1 LIKSVNNCTLDANLK
16 KRRSYAM
23 SQELFAAAQSGDA
36 AKVKT
41 LLDSG
46 VAHSATDEAGE
57 TALMHAAHGGH
68 VAAVQVLIAAG
79 ADVNARSPQGWTAV
93 AKAAYNG
100 ETERGYVEVIEVL
113 HEAGASLDEH
123 IFFGITPLMLAAG
136 GGDAPVVEWLINAG
150 ADVLA
155 TNEGGRTARL
165 MANDK
170 FYVDVINLLTE
181 AERQLGVSED
191 GSCSSTKSVVKPQVV
206 NLMKPT
212 SH

>member
-1 LIKSVNNCTLDANLK
+1 MVRLLQSRTKAG
-16 KRRSYAM
+16 APM
-23 SQELFAAAQSGDA
+23 SQELFAAA
-36 AKVKT
+36 
-41 LLDSG
+41 
-46 VAHSATDEAGE
+46 
-57 TALMHAAHGGH
+57 GGH
-68 VAAVQVLIAAG
+68 VAAVQLLIAAG
-79 ADVNARSPQGWTAV
+79 ADVNAKSPQGWTAL

-113 HEAGASLDEH
+113 HEAGAALDER

-136 GGDAPVVEWLINAG
+136 GGDAPVVEWLINTG

-155 TNEGGRTARL
+155 ANDGGRTARM

-212 SH
+212 TH

>member
-1 LIKSVNNCTLDANLK
+1 ML
-16 KRRSYAM
+16 
-23 SQELFAAAQSGDA
+23 QELLVAASSGDVARIEALLAAGADHAAA
-36 AKVKT
+36 
-41 LLDSG
+41 
-46 VAHSATDEAGE
+46 DEAGE
-57 TALMHAAHGGH
+57 TALMHAAHNGH
-68 VAAVQVLIAAG
+68 VAAVAALIAAG
-79 ADVNARSPQGWTAV
+79 ADVNAKSPQGWTAL

-100 ETERGYVEVIEVL
+100 DTERGYVEVLEVL
-113 HEAGASLDEH
+113 HAAGASLDER

-136 GGDAPVVEWLINAG
+136 GGDAAVVEWLINAG

-165 MANDK
+165 MASDK

-212 SH
+212 TH

>member
-1 LIKSVNNCTLDANLK
+1 
-16 KRRSYAM
+16 M

-36 AKVKT
+36 VQIKN
-41 LLDSG
+41 LLEAGADH
-46 VAHSATDEAGE
+46 AAADEAGE

-79 ADVNARSPQGWTAV
+79 ADVNAKSPQGWTAL

-100 ETERGYVEVIEVL
+100 DTERGYVEVIEVL
-113 HEAGASLDEH
+113 HQAGATLDER

-136 GGDAPVVEWLINAG
+136 GGDAPVVEWLINNG

-155 TNEGGRTARL
+155 TNEGGRTARM

-170 FYVDVINLLTE
+170 FYVDVINLLNE
-181 AERQLGVSED
+181 AERQLGVQED

-212 SH
+212 TH

>member
-1 LIKSVNNCTLDANLK
+1 ML
-16 KRRSYAM
+16 
-23 SQELFAAAQSGDA
+23 QELLVAASSGDVARIEALLAAGADHAAA
-36 AKVKT
+36 
-41 LLDSG
+41 
-46 VAHSATDEAGE
+46 DEAGE
-57 TALMHAAHGGH
+57 TALMHAAHNGH
-68 VAAVQVLIAAG
+68 VAAVAALIAAG
-79 ADVNARSPQGWTAV
+79 ADVNAKSPQGWTAL

-100 ETERGYVEVIEVL
+100 DTERGYVEVLEVL
-113 HEAGASLDEH
+113 HEAGASLDER

-136 GGDAPVVEWLINAG
+136 GGDAAVVEWLINAG

-212 SH
+212 TH

>member
-1 LIKSVNNCTLDANLK
+1 
-16 KRRSYAM
+16 M

-36 AKVKT
+36 AKVKS
-41 LLDSG
+41 LLEGG
-46 VAHSATDEAGE
+46 VAHSVTDEAGE
-57 TALMHAAHGGH
+57 TALMHAAHHGH
-68 VAAVQVLIAAG
+68 VAAVEVLIAAG
-79 ADVNARSPQGWTAV
+79 VDVNAQSPQGWTAL

-113 HEAGASLDEH
+113 HEAGAALDAR

-155 TNEGGRTARL
+155 ANEGGRTARL

-181 AERQLGVSED
+181 AERQLGVQED
-191 GSCSSTKSVVKPQVV
+191 GSCSSTRSVVKPQVV
-206 NLMKPT
+206 NLLKPT
-212 SH
+212 TH

>member
-1 LIKSVNNCTLDANLK
+1 
-16 KRRSYAM
+16 M

-113 HEAGASLDEH
+113 ADAGASLDER

-212 SH
+212 TH

>member
-1 LIKSVNNCTLDANLK
+1 
-16 KRRSYAM
+16 M

-36 AKVKT
+36 TQLKN
-41 LLDSG
+41 LLEAG
-46 VAHSATDEAGE
+46 ANHAATDEAGE
-57 TALMHAAHGGH
+57 TALMHAAHAGH
-68 VAAVQVLIAAG
+68 LGAVQVLIAAG
-79 ADVNARSPQGWTAV
+79 ADVNAKSPQGWTAL

-100 ETERGYVEVIEVL
+100 ETGCGYVEVIEVL
-113 HEAGASLDEH
+113 HQAGASLDER

-155 TNEGGRTARL
+155 ANEGGRTARL

-170 FYVDVINLLTE
+170 FYVDVINLLNE

-212 SH
+212 AH